1 MGCQSQEEHL
11 TSWQRECRSLQL
23 GGDLLRG
30 KEGEKGKGG
39 ICRQAHMH
47 AWVFMGVGKE
57 KGIGYG
63 SGIKNFSISNCTLD
77 VKYSIS
83 PLTSG

>member
-1 MGCQSQEEHL
+1 MYQAVSDFILRHTDKQINPEL
-11 TSWQRECRSLQL
+11 
-23 GGDLLRG
+23 LLRNE
-30 KEGEKGKGG
+30 EGV
-39 ICRQAHMH
+39 A
-47 AWVFMGVGKE
+47 VGKE

-63 SGIKNFSISNCTLD
+63 SGIKNFNISNCTLD

>member
-1 MGCQSQEEHL
+1 MYQAVSDFILRHTDKQINPEL
-11 TSWQRECRSLQL
+11 
-23 GGDLLRG
+23 LLRNE
-30 KEGEKGKGG
+30 EG
-39 ICRQAHMH
+39 
-47 AWVFMGVGKE
+47 MGVGKE